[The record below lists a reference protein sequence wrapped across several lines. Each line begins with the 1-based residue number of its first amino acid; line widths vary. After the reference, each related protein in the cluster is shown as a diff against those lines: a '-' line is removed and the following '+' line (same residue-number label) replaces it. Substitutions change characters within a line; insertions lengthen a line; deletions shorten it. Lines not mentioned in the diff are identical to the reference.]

1 MAVVIYD
8 CKYGDPLRGLELKG
22 KLVIV
27 SMILAGISDGR
38 ALVADA
44 GIPDNGVSDDQLDI
58 QIPHIL
64 SVGLD
69 EYFAR

>member
-38 ALVADA
+38 ASVA
-44 GIPDNGVSDDQLDI
+44 GSNVLDSGSLMI
-58 QIPHIL
+58 
-64 SVGLD
+64 S
-69 EYFAR
+69 